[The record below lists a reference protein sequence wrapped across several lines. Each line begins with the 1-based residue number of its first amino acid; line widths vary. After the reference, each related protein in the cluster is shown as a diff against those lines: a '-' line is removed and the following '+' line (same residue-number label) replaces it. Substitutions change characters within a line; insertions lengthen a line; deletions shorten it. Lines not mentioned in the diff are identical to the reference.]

1 MIMKKLYTILFSA
14 AALLAFAPA
23 VSAQVDYSINGQIK
37 DPKTGAILTWPKD
50 NGLHTASDFAYSKD
64 ISAPQTDGTYW
75 IKLESFSTGSA
86 SYIEAAVP
94 ADILLVLDLSTS
106 MRASRGTTTQVT
118 TAKGLSYNDVV
129 NARTAETNYLYRN
142 GNNSND
148 NKYQLFAEENNGRY
162 YLYYNASGSNNKNYL
177 TSATSTSTNRNNA
190 VYATSETGAI
200 VNFPASGRLYTGSS
214 RIFALKDAVAAF
226 IDEINTNDLQKGDGT
241 RIGNRLSLITFT
253 SAATP
258 HQKLVS
264 LTDAN
269 VTSLKQTVWNFSL
282 TTGTRPDLGLEAA
295 NDELD
300 GKVTE
305 GRTRTVIV
313 FTDGEPY
320 VNGSISYD
328 EGIEAALPTKTTYD
342 ANVYTIGMFSS
353 TLSPSNNTYKF
364 MNYMSSNYPDAE
376 DFDNPGDG
384 SDKGFFYDV
393 SDPNYDLTKVFT
405 EIAHQSGGSTT
416 SLSAASSNVDV
427 VSHSFMLPEGT
438 DSDNIASVVKIF
450 VAKLEKIE
458 NGKYVFYKEILAGH
472 TPDDYIYY
480 ELDENGERI
489 SDTPKKVDATLSVK
503 LEGKDKIKVTGFD
516 YSSNFCGPVYKLN
529 EPTVVDHYQ
538 GYKIIIMI
546 PIKMNPDAV
555 GGPDINTNG
564 AGSGIFVKEGDATA
578 FVPYESPTVS
588 LPVNIYITKKGLK
601 GGESAK
607 FMIERATLPKSGP
620 VVYSEL
626 TWTYVST
633 VFVTKSKGSTTDPI
647 VYVRGLPANQ
657 DVVIGEGDSATT
669 EHRSFVYRISEEN
682 WSWSYTP
689 NTPPQYTDTE
699 NIDNPFT
706 FSNTPIENID
716 VKVRHAES
724 KATNIFKPGV
734 VEGNVIYD
742 DSKTNTRTK
751 TNTNTTE

>member
-1 MIMKKLYTILFSA
+1 MI
-14 AALLAFAPA
+14 
-23 VSAQVDYSINGQIK
+23 
-37 DPKTGAILTWPKD
+37 
-50 NGLHTASDFAYSKD
+50 
-64 ISAPQTDGTYW
+64 
-75 IKLESFSTGSA
+75 
-86 SYIEAAVP
+86 
-94 ADILLVLDLSTS
+94 
-106 MRASRGTTTQVT
+106 R
-118 TAKGLSYNDVV
+118 
-129 NARTAETNYLYRN
+129 
-142 GNNSND
+142 
-148 NKYQLFAEENNGRY
+148 
-162 YLYYNASGSNNKNYL
+162 
-177 TSATSTSTNRNNA
+177 
-190 VYATSETGAI
+190 
-200 VNFPASGRLYTGSS
+200 
-214 RIFALKDAVAAF
+214 
-226 IDEINTNDLQKGDGT
+226 
-241 RIGNRLSLITFT
+241 
-253 SAATP
+253 
-258 HQKLVS
+258 
-264 LTDAN
+264 
-269 VTSLKQTVWNFSL
+269 
-282 TTGTRPDLGLEAA
+282 
-295 NDELD
+295 
-300 GKVTE
+300 
-305 GRTRTVIV
+305 
-313 FTDGEPY
+313 
-320 VNGSISYD
+320 
-328 EGIEAALPTKTTYD
+328 
-342 ANVYTIGMFSS
+342 
-353 TLSPSNNTYKF
+353 
-364 MNYMSSNYPDAE
+364 
-376 DFDNPGDG
+376 
-384 SDKGFFYDV
+384 
-393 SDPNYDLTKVFT
+393 
-405 EIAHQSGGSTT
+405 
-416 SLSAASSNVDV
+416 
-427 VSHSFMLPEGT
+427 
-438 DSDNIASVVKIF
+438 
-450 VAKLEKIE
+450 
-458 NGKYVFYKEILAGH
+458 
-472 TPDDYIYY
+472 
-480 ELDENGERI
+480 
-489 SDTPKKVDATLSVK
+489 PKKVDATIGIS
-503 LEGKDKIKVTGFD
+503 LEGTNKIKVTGFD

-555 GGPDINTNG
+555 GGPDVNTNG

-689 NTPPQYTDTE
+689 YTPPQYTDTE
-699 NIDNPFT
+699 NIDNSFT